1 MQNLFNIKYLHMFK
15 KEFNINGC
23 QIYYKNNY
31 RYMSFPV
38 KTIKLQKGIFEFP
51 IHPDIN
57 VGKYYYLKVLS
68 GIAKMPKRVPIFK
81 NILDWIYVNTQ
92 PFYDNTIVEMLIE
105 QGLKLKD
112 VGIAPFFT
120 IIYLSMLDLE
130 IDSPYPIG
138 SGKKIVYESCIAVL
152 LKNYD
157 FQTAANMFSKKH
169 NTM

>member
-1 MQNLFNIKYLHMFK
+1 MFQ
-15 KEFNINGC
+15 KELNINGY

-31 RYMSFPV
+31 RYMKSPA
-38 KTIKLQKGIFEFP
+38 KINIKFHTGSWGYSDND
-51 IHPDIN
+51 DIN
-57 VGKYYYLKVLS
+57 VGKYYYLNVLS

-120 IIYLSMLDLE
+120 IIYLAMLDLE